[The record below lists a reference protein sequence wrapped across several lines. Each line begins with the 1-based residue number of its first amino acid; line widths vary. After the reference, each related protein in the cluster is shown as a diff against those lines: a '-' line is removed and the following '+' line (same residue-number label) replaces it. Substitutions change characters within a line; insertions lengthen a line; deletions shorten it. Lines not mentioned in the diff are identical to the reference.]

1 MIDFIETPRFPVNIS
16 EGSSGGPEFKTFIFE
31 GSQGNE
37 QATVAWSKAKAK
49 YDVGYGIRD
58 TEDMDIVRQ
67 FFYECR
73 GKAVGFRYKDWAD
86 FKLTDELI
94 ATGDGVTTVF
104 KLVKTYGATN
114 PYVRRIFKP
123 INGTF
128 SVTVGGAPVTEGAGV
143 TVDYSIGK
151 VTFGVAPADGAEI
164 RATCEFDVP
173 VRFDIDQ
180 MNASFEG
187 YQSETWGSIPL
198 VEKRIK
204 DFDEA

>member
-1 MIDFIETPRFPVNIS
+1 MIDFIESPRFPENIS

-31 GSQGNE
+31 GSQGHE

-58 TEDMDIVRQ
+58 TEDMDIVRR

-86 FKLTDELI
+86 FILDEEVI
-94 ATGDGVTTVF
+94 GEGNGVSTVF
-104 KLVKTYGATN
+104 KIIKTYGTTN

-123 INGTF
+123 VVDSV
-128 SVTVGGAPVTEGAGV
+128 SVTVGGVPVEDGMGV
-143 TVDYSIGK
+143 TIDYTNG
-151 VTFGVAPADGAEI
+151 TMEFDVAPDDEAEI
-164 RATCEFDVP
+164 VVSCEFDVP

-180 MNASFEG
+180 MSASFEG

-198 VEKRIK
+198 VEKRIV
-204 DFDEA
+204 DIDE